1 MYIKLGTIQAV
12 RKYDDPND
20 FMILSEVP
28 SSSMSFESPTKV
40 RTLDELNIWFGKTY
54 PEYSYLRELIES
66 RVTLYLYK
74 PVSPENNPIE
84 SWTDLYY
91 DGEIEFPEL
100 PETGEEGYKYHSS
113 DGTYVWYLDEN
124 NIGGWI
130 SASDYPDKTI
140 ESLDNRDTLVIS
152 GEYSCN
158 PKYLGPG
165 KFKSSDNIEIDLS
178 SEGIYT
184 EIMTLSGDLG
194 DGYLGFR
201 DSQGSWV
208 LVWSGALP
216 KDLKE
221 HQEITYYEI
230 SGLSELLEV
239 LGRYFDISE
248 YLENSWHIRSTYG
261 REPITMC
268 SFDGL
273 TFSEDFE
280 ENESLIFRKLE
291 DIGYIGFWGKTIGR
305 DRNSYDIDESRIKIE
320 LENLGQDGWKL
331 EVSRYG
337 YIEYW
342 IGSLEGSVGQEGIF
356 DKANR
361 ESKLIQCEIVGRD
374 ITKIISE
381 GAWYLDGAKVEVPS
395 ASWYRKSMDLLLG
408 TLDDSVC
415 PDFFMIPRI
424 SFYGERHDEQLFL
437 PYAQAGNFQFLIG
450 LKDTEY
456 LENCLDDKENRLLY
470 FYGNII
476 TEQRELRPGWY
487 LYLRGLLRNSSIYQ
501 DRDIL
506 YTTKVNQKIDIHDL
520 SWEVHNPYITLD
532 EVLDH
537 YKCNYLV
544 WNNQYYYYNKYQNGS
559 DYETS
564 GTLRFI
570 MGKVYRELQKHR
582 WKIIGQRYSTVIKNT
597 IEEILESIRGFES
610 VDRIYITKFYPLL
623 EISTIDLE
631 VEIYTKELLKNNVTL
646 DITINY
652 KKQ

>member
-66 RVTLYLYK
+66 GVTLYLYK

-239 LGRYFDISE
+239 LGRYFDSSE
-248 YLENSWHIRSTYG
+248 YL
-261 REPITMC
+261 
-268 SFDGL
+268 
-273 TFSEDFE
+273 
-280 ENESLIFRKLE
+280 
-291 DIGYIGFWGKTIGR
+291 
-305 DRNSYDIDESRIKIE
+305 
-320 LENLGQDGWKL
+320 
-331 EVSRYG
+331 
-337 YIEYW
+337 
-342 IGSLEGSVGQEGIF
+342 
-356 DKANR
+356 
-361 ESKLIQCEIVGRD
+361 
-374 ITKIISE
+374 
-381 GAWYLDGAKVEVPS
+381 
-395 ASWYRKSMDLLLG
+395 
-408 TLDDSVC
+408 
-415 PDFFMIPRI
+415 
-424 SFYGERHDEQLFL
+424 
-437 PYAQAGNFQFLIG
+437 
-450 LKDTEY
+450 
-456 LENCLDDKENRLLY
+456 
-470 FYGNII
+470 
-476 TEQRELRPGWY
+476 
-487 LYLRGLLRNSSIYQ
+487 
-501 DRDIL
+501 
-506 YTTKVNQKIDIHDL
+506 
-520 SWEVHNPYITLD
+520 
-532 EVLDH
+532 
-537 YKCNYLV
+537 
-544 WNNQYYYYNKYQNGS
+544 
-559 DYETS
+559 
-564 GTLRFI
+564 
-570 MGKVYRELQKHR
+570 
-582 WKIIGQRYSTVIKNT
+582 
-597 IEEILESIRGFES
+597 
-610 VDRIYITKFYPLL
+610 
-623 EISTIDLE
+623 
-631 VEIYTKELLKNNVTL
+631 
-646 DITINY
+646 
-652 KKQ
+652 